1 MKNDL
6 TCAVVRDLLPSY
18 VEGLTSEETNT
29 AVEAHLSAC
38 PDCAARRDA
47 MASPAEPAEATEQG
61 REVDY
66 LKTVKRKS
74 GRRVM
79 AAVLCTVLLIAAG
92 FAAKIFIIGTPAQ
105 EGELFVAEA
114 VEENGIL
121 CLSISTPSS
130 ATAYWGWKVD
140 TAGGV
145 ANISARSVLV
155 SPLFPNGGGTV
166 EVPLDGIGEVRLCDR
181 LVWQGGTFIL
191 EQTTRLY
198 EARTPYVGDIPAIN
212 RIAEL
217 ANIRT
222 NFGDYLNSLHTSSWP
237 YRWTLEFTQG
247 GWQGA
252 IGKDSNTFDTCMARY
267 AIQLLALVENLDE
280 VGWTYTDHQGEVHSG
295 FITVKEANALLPE
308 LTDAYNRTHA
318 GCDWRPL
325 PSVKDYYN
333 APPVELQK
341 LVDITRISS

>member
-6 TCAVVRDLLPSY
+6 SCAVVRDLLPSY

-47 MASPAEPAEATEQG
+47 MITPAEPAESAEQG

-74 GRRVM
+74 GRRVV

-114 VEENGIL
+114 VEENGVL
-121 CLSISTPSS
+121 RLSVSTPYS

-140 TAGGV
+140 TADGV

-166 EVPLDGIGEVRLCDR
+166 EVPLDGIREVRLCG
-181 LVWQGGTFIL
+181 LVVWQDGVAIQNGTAC
-191 EQTTRLY
+191 LY
-198 EARTPYVGDIPAIN
+198 ETKTPYVGDISALN
-212 RIAEL
+212 RVAT
-217 ANIRT
+217 AMNIQSGCGPYT
-222 NFGDYLNSLHTSSWP
+222 NSLQTSHEP
-237 YRWTLEFTQG
+237 YGWTLEF
-247 GWQGA
+247 
-252 IGKDSNTFDTCMARY
+252 SNVYTEKQAAWLDETMEYDLAP
-267 AIQLLALVENLDE
+267 LMMALVENLGE
-280 VGWTYTDHQGEVHSG
+280 VSWTYRTQDGALQTR
-295 FITVKEANALLPE
+295 TVTLSQVNEALP
-308 LTDAYNRTHA
+308 
-318 GCDWRPL
+318 RP
-325 PSVKDYYN
+325 VKDY
-333 APPVELQK
+333 AASPAELQR
-341 LVDITRISS
+341 LCDLLQG